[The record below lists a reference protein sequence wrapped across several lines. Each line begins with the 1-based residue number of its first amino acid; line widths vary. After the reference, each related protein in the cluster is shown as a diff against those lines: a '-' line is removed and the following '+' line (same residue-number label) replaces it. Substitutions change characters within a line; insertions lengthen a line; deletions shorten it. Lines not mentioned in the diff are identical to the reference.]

1 MRRLPLATTLEVILS
16 APDLFGRPR
25 GASELS
31 SDGGGGGGAVSA
43 LTYLRTVQ
51 PWEWAAF
58 LERSGPQ
65 VQKIAIF

>member
-31 SDGGGGGGAVSA
+31 SDGGGGGAVSA